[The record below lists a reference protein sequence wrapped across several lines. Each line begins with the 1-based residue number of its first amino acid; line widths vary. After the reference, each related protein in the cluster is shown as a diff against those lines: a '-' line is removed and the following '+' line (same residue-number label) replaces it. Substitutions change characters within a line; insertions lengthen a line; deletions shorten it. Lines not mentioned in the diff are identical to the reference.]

1 MGAEVSRMEMHG
13 RGGGREGVKM
23 TGRADGATRQT
34 TQGRVK
40 RKEGGGKRRVML
52 QATQGQCEGC
62 EEESGRAGAVKF
74 EK

>member
-1 MGAEVSRMEMHG
+1 MGAGVPRMEMQE
-13 RGGGREGVKM
+13 GGGRVGVMM

-34 TQGRVK
+34 TQGRVI
-40 RKEGGGKRRVML
+40 REEGGGKRRVML

-62 EEESGRAGAVKF
+62 EEEGGRAGAEKF